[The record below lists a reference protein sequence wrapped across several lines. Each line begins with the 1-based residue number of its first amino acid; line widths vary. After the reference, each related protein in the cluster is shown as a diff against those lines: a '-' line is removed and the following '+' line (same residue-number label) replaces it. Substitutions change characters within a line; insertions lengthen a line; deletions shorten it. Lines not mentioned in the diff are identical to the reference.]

1 MADTTITTQQ
11 FPTVTSA
18 ESTDT
23 FLMNIDEKSRKIT
36 AADLTASDIITVT
49 ITQAEVNN
57 LFV

>member
-1 MADTTITTQQ
+1 MADSTITTQQ

-18 ESTDT
+18 ASTDT